1 MFDREF
7 VLEIL
12 EQILEASQ
20 RVLKR
25 FEPIRSVDDFTNSE
39 SGMEKLDAICMQL
52 VAIGES
58 LKNLDKITENELL
71 SRYPEIE
78 WKKIKGMR
86 DIISHHYFDVD
97 AEVIFD
103 VCENHFKALKETI
116 HKMMTDLEEE
126 WRLNK

>member
-1 MFDREF
+1 MFDRKF

-20 RVLKR
+20 TVLKR
-25 FEPIRSVDDFTNSE
+25 FEPIISVDDFTNSE
-39 SGMEKLDAICMQL
+39 SGVEKLDAICMQL

-58 LKNLDKITENELL
+58 LKKLDKITENELL
-71 SRYPEIE
+71 ARYPEIE

-86 DIISHHYFDVD
+86 DIISHHYFDID

-116 HKMMTDLEEE
+116 HKIITDLGHE
-126 WRLNK
+126 

>member
-1 MFDREF
+1 MFDKEF

-12 EQILEASQ
+12 EQIFEASQ

-25 FEPIRSVDDFTNSE
+25 FEPINSVDDFTNSE
-39 SGMEKLDAICMQL
+39 SGVEKLDAICMQL

-58 LKNLDKITENELL
+58 LKKLDKITENELL
-71 SRYPEIE
+71 AQYPEIE
-78 WKKIKGMR
+78 WKKVKGMR
-86 DIISHHYFDVD
+86 DIISHHYFDID

-116 HKMMTDLEEE
+116 HKIITDLDHE
-126 WRLNK
+126 

>member
-12 EQILEASQ
+12 EQIHEASQ

-71 SRYPEIE
+71 ARYPEIE

-86 DIISHHYFDVD
+86 DIISHHYFDID

-103 VCENHFKALKETI
+103 VCENHFETLKETI

-126 WRLNK
+126 WGLNK

>member
-1 MFDREF
+1 MFDREL

-52 VAIGES
+52 VAIGEG

-71 SRYPEIE
+71 ARYPEIE

-103 VCENHFKALKETI
+103 VCENHCMTLKETI
-116 HKMMTDLEEE
+116 HKMIIDLGEK
-126 WRLNK
+126 WGLNK

>member
-12 EQILEASQ
+12 EQILEASL

-58 LKNLDKITENELL
+58 LKNLDKITGNELL
-71 SRYPEIE
+71 TRYPEIE
-78 WKKIKGMR
+78 WKKNELPRRRAAGYLQR
-86 DIISHHYFDVD
+86 HCNAASGW
-97 AEVIFD
+97 E
-103 VCENHFKALKETI
+103 
-116 HKMMTDLEEE
+116 
-126 WRLNK
+126 LNPCPPPAD

>member
-39 SGMEKLDAICMQL
+39 SGVEKLDAICMQL

-58 LKNLDKITENELL
+58 LKKLDKITENELL
-71 SRYPEIE
+71 ARYPEIE

-86 DIISHHYFDVD
+86 DIISHHYFDID

-103 VCENHFKALKETI
+103 VCENHFKAFKETI
-116 HKMMTDLEEE
+116 YKIMTDLEEE
-126 WRLNK
+126 

>member
-25 FEPIRSVDDFTNSE
+25 FEPIRSVDDFMNSE

-71 SRYPEIE
+71 ARYPEIE

-86 DIISHHYFDVD
+86 DIISHHYFDID

-103 VCENHFKALKETI
+103 VCENHLKTLKETI

-126 WRLNK
+126 WGLNK